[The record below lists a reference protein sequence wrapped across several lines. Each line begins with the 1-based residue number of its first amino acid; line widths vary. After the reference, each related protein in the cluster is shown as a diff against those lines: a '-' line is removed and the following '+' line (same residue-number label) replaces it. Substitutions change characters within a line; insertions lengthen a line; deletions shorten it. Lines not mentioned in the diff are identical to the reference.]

1 MASLEDVFAEAAR
14 NGIEDEVKALHA
26 IAVKH
31 GLHVSVS
38 VKNII
43 CSARPPSYGTS
54 DGSVLYSVG
63 IKPKVE
69 GRVHVLLRSTA
80 FAQFFPIDALEVR
93 KTIGDDGSYNMDAKR
108 VKIFAEEM
116 DALFAKI
123 HAR

>member
-1 MASLEDVFAEAAR
+1 MVTLEDVFAEATKY
-14 NGIEDEVKALHA
+14 GTGDEVKALHA

-31 GLHVSVS
+31 GLHISVS

-43 CSARPPSYGTS
+43 YSARPPSYATS
-54 DGSVLYSVG
+54 DGSVLYSIA

-69 GRVHVLLRSTA
+69 GRVHVQLRSTT
-80 FAQFFPIDALEVR
+80 FADYFPIGALEVR
-93 KTIGDDGSYNMDAKR
+93 KMIGDDGSYNMDAKR

-123 HAR
+123 HAQ